1 MVVQRISDSDTAN
14 FLFFI
19 DEIEKAVE
27 DERYPSLLN
36 VLHSLW
42 ESETARKFHDDFL
55 ELPINA
61 AYINWIAA
69 ANSLNRI
76 PASILSRATVYHIA
90 LPTTEQMHR
99 MIDGFYA
106 AYRAEYRM
114 EHCTPAK
121 LNDEVVRA
129 LVQESPRDAKKRLG
143 LALAR
148 AFLAN
153 SQYAEIRLHH
163 LPLLYGNV
171 SQKEDECVSITGLLH

>member
-1 MVVQRISDSDTAN
+1 M
-14 FLFFI
+14 
-19 DEIEKAVE
+19 
-27 DERYPSLLN
+27 
-36 VLHSLW
+36 
-42 ESETARKFHDDFL
+42 
-55 ELPINA
+55 
-61 AYINWIAA
+61 
-69 ANSLNRI
+69 NRI

-106 AYRAEYRM
+106 SYRAEYRM

-129 LVQESPRDAKKRLG
+129 LAKESPRDAKKRLG

-153 SQYAEIRLHH
+153 SQYAEIKLHH

-171 SQKEDECVSITGLLH
+171 SQTEDECVSITGCYIKEVLH